1 MGEKKVVNKKDIQT
15 RLRRIEGQ
23 IKGIEK
29 MVENDVCCKD
39 VLIQVAAVRAAVNKV
54 GGIILENYAK
64 GCLLCGD
71 DDKSEEEKIEELVS
85 TLTMFIK

>member
-1 MGEKKVVNKKDIQT
+1 MEEKKVVTKKDIQT

-29 MVENDVCCKD
+29 MVESEACCKD

-54 GGIILENYAK
+54 GGLVLENYAK
-64 GCLLCGD
+64 TCLICD
-71 DDKSEEEKIEELVS
+71 DNRSEEEKVEELVS
-85 TLTMFIK
+85 TLTMFLK